1 MKINY
6 KTLDYWSK
14 DMLNFNICIT
24 MYVNICITIV
34 CDVIQFEIRLNQ
46 AVLMNDQKVKTKAK
60 ISWEQK

>member
-14 DMLNFNICIT
+14 DMLNFNICTT
-24 MYVNICITIV
+24 MYDNICITII